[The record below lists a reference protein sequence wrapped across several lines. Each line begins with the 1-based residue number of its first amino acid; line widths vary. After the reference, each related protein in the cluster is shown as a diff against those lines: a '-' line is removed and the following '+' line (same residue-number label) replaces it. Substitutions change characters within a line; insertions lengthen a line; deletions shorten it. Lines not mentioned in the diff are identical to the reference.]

1 MRWVLPSPGIPRDF
15 RELKGLKEAFSLVGQ
30 QAQLVKEQMEGT
42 SPVNFKV
49 GLNEEKGTTPKPI
62 GKETVKKTKV
72 KANWKRIAREKGKN
86 KSSSPDVQPLN
97 IGSKRA
103 GTLVFEKEEI
113 DVSHKRQC
121 TVTTTAQNQ
130 SDEGSAV
137 AAMQHRREP

>member
-1 MRWVLPSPGIPRDF
+1 
-15 RELKGLKEAFSLVGQ
+15 
-30 QAQLVKEQMEGT
+30 MEGT
-42 SPVNFKV
+42 SPVNFKA
-49 GLNEEKGTTPKPI
+49 GLNEEKGTTAEPI
-62 GKETVKKTKV
+62 EKEIVKKTKAE
-72 KANWKRIAREKGKN
+72 ANWKRIASEKGKN

-97 IGSKRA
+97 IGSKKA